1 MHENPE
7 AGSGTSSMRSLAIKS
22 FKGRQLRNGIKIDN
36 SVGDGLFA
44 PEANLFGTM
53 DVQKS
58 YSRLH
63 IL

>member
-1 MHENPE
+1 MHENLE

-53 DVQKS
+53 DV
-58 YSRLH
+58 
-63 IL
+63 